1 MIERLSW
8 IEPCLEGSDSQSN
21 PVSAANPN
29 IPDRSG
35 SPAGANTVFP
45 ISAAEKAPAVTVVVA
60 IAAVAVT
67 VAVAVAVAVT
77 VAISISIAVTV
88 TVTVTVTLAV
98 ARAVIGTS
106 KRRSRGDG

>member
-60 IAAVAVT
+60 IAAVAVAVT

-88 TVTVTVTLAV
+88 TLAV

>member
-8 IEPCLEGSDSQSN
+8 IERCLEGSDSQSN
-21 PVSAANPN
+21 PQSAANPN
-29 IPDRSG
+29 IPDRGG

-45 ISAAEKAPAVTVVVA
+45 ISAAEKAPAVTVAVA
-60 IAAVAVT
+60 I
-67 VAVAVAVAVT
+67 VAVAVAVT
-77 VAISISIAVTV
+77 VTTSIAV

>member
-77 VAISISIAVTV
+77 VAISIAVTV
-88 TVTVTVTLAV
+88 TVTLAVARAV